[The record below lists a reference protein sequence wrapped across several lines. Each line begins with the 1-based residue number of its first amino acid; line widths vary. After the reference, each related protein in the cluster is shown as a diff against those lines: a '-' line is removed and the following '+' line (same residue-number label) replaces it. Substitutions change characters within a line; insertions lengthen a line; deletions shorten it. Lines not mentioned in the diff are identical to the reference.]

1 MCRFACFFKK
11 MKKIENF
18 ACIQNARVLEYY
30 FVADFFMEKVS
41 DRFERRDF
49 NEG

>member
-1 MCRFACFFKK
+1 MGGRGFYFKNL
-11 MKKIENF
+11 KKIEKF
-18 ACIQNARVLEYY
+18 ACIRKATVLEYY
-30 FVADFFMEKVS
+30 FVADFFKEKVS